1 MFMLA
6 MCALE
11 CYRHVIVMIEQLD
24 WNDVEP
30 SLQFT
35 QNEQRLLFDNYID
48 TDVRNE
54 VRLILSVFKT

>member
-1 MFMLA
+1 
-6 MCALE
+6 
-11 CYRHVIVMIEQLD
+11 MIEQLD

-54 VRLILSVFKT
+54 VRLILSVFKTWKISSNCIDL